1 MDALISVFT
10 AFTPFEWILCVIL
23 LLSFLVQLF
32 FYLAVYRKPYVY
44 EKKRMKSTIPAN
56 DLPGIS
62 VIITS
67 KNNSEELKKIC
78 LLCWNRIIQIMK

>member
-32 FYLAVYRKPYVY
+32 LFSGLQKTLCLR
-44 EKKRMKSTIPAN
+44 EKTNKEHHPAN